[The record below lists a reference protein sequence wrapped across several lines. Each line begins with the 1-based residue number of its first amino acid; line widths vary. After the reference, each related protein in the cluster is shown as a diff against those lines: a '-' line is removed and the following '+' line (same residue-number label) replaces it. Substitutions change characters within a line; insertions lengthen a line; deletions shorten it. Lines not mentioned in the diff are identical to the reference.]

1 VKSAVETL
9 NPTRVKLTVEV
20 PYEELAPSV
29 DAAYKTISQQVQI
42 PGFRKGKVPPRI
54 IDQRIG
60 RGAVLEEAVNHALPR
75 FYAQA
80 VENSDVRPLGQPEV
94 EVTDVPEGTTGDLR
108 FTAEVDVR
116 PQIDLPDL
124 DSLAVTV
131 DDVEV
136 TDQDVEERVTSLRE
150 RFGTLL
156 PVARPAGDGDFVT
169 LDLAATV
176 GDEEVDAVKGISYQV
191 GSGTMLEGMDEAL
204 TGLSAGESTT
214 FDAPLAGG
222 DRAGEIAHV
231 TLTLQAVKKRQLPDL
246 DDDFAQL
253 ASEFDTLDELREDL
267 RGQAAQMKAFEQG
280 LQARERLVEQLL
292 ESLDIPVPDGVVA
305 DEVQHH
311 LEGENRLEDDEHRA
325 EIEQEAR
332 RAFRAQL
339 LLDAIAEKEQVSVGQ
354 RELVD
359 YLVQASQQYGMDPN
373 SFAKAMDEAG
383 QVPAMVAEVA
393 RRKALAVVLSKATV
407 TDVSGN
413 VIDLESLFGQ
423 AEDEE
428 LEDVEVEDIEVED
441 IEIEDVVT
449 DEAAAAASSASS
461 GPSAADPSAITLS
474 DIGGFVPDE
483 PATKS

>member
-1 VKSAVETL
+1 MKSAVETL

-29 DAAYKTISQQVQI
+29 DAAYKTISQQVQV

-80 VENSDVRPLGQPEV
+80 VEESDVRPLGQPQV
-94 EVTDVPEGTTGDLR
+94 EVTDVPEGTTGDLK

-136 TDQDVEERVTSLRE
+136 TDEDVDERVKSLQE

-156 PVARPAGDGDFVT
+156 PVERPAGDGDFVT

-191 GSGTMLEGMDEAL
+191 GSGNMLEGMDEAII
-204 TGLSAGESTT
+204 GLSAGETTT

-222 DRAGEIAHV
+222 DRAGETAHV
-231 TLTLQAVKKRQLPDL
+231 TLTLQSVKERELPAL

-253 ASEFDTLDELREDL
+253 ASEFDTLEELREDL
-267 RGQAAQMKAFEQG
+267 RGQAAQMKTFEQG
-280 LQARERLVEQLL
+280 LQAREKLVEQLL
-292 ESLDIPVPDGVVA
+292 ETLDIPVPDGMVA
-305 DEVQHH
+305 DEVHRH
-311 LEGENRLEDDEHRA
+311 LEGENRLEDDEHRS
-325 EIEQEAR
+325 EVEEEAR
-332 RAFRAQL
+332 KAFKAQL

-393 RRKALAVVLSKATV
+393 RRKALAVVLAKTTV
-407 TDVSGN
+407 TDASGN
-413 VIDLESLFGQ
+413 VIDLEALFGPVD
-423 AEDEE
+423 AEELEDEEDIEDAE
-428 LEDVEVEDIEVED
+428 LEDVEPAAS
-441 IEIEDVVT
+441 
-449 DEAAAAASSASS
+449 AAAAPM
-461 GPSAADPSAITLS
+461 PSAADPSAITLS
-474 DIGGFVPDE
+474 DVGGFVPDE
-483 PATKS
+483 PATKA